1 MEIKNFRAIHDKEY
15 ILELIEE
22 GEHEMQD
29 FKFSISDSRKIARS
43 ISAFAN
49 HSGGRLL
56 VGVKDNGNIAGI
68 RSEEEFYMI
77 EQAAEMYCKPAQT
90 VGQRL
95 YCADGKYVLL
105 VEIQPADSRP
115 VMAQD
120 DNHTWQSYYRI
131 ADENIVAPKLLTRVW
146 KAKKGEGVLFAYSE
160 TESRVLNFVSEKVAV
175 TLENIMLSCHLSK
188 KMAENIVI
196 FLCSMGLLEFKY
208 DAGMWLL
215 TTNATVE
222 QS

>member
-90 VGQRL
+90 VSQRL

-120 DNHTWQSYYRI
+120 DNHTWQS
-131 ADENIVAPKLLTRVW
+131 
-146 KAKKGEGVLFAYSE
+146 
-160 TESRVLNFVSEKVAV
+160 
-175 TLENIMLSCHLSK
+175 LENIMLSCHLSK

>member
-1 MEIKNFRAIHDKEY
+1 MKKEKRMEIKNFRAIHDKEY

-77 EQAAEMYCKPAQT
+77 EQAAEMY
-90 VGQRL
+90 
-95 YCADGKYVLL
+95 
-105 VEIQPADSRP
+105 
-115 VMAQD
+115 
-120 DNHTWQSYYRI
+120 
-131 ADENIVAPKLLTRVW
+131 
-146 KAKKGEGVLFAYSE
+146 
-160 TESRVLNFVSEKVAV
+160 
-175 TLENIMLSCHLSK
+175 
-188 KMAENIVI
+188 
-196 FLCSMGLLEFKY
+196 
-208 DAGMWLL
+208 
-215 TTNATVE
+215 
-222 QS
+222 

>member
-1 MEIKNFRAIHDKEY
+1 MWHNIVNSYQLYEKEKRMEIKNFRAIHDKEY

-77 EQAAEMYCKPAQT
+77 EQAVKCTAS
-90 VGQRL
+90 RL
-95 YCADGKYVLL
+95 
-105 VEIQPADSRP
+105 R
-115 VMAQD
+115 
-120 DNHTWQSYYRI
+120 R
-131 ADENIVAPKLLTRVW
+131 
-146 KAKKGEGVLFAYSE
+146 
-160 TESRVLNFVSEKVAV
+160 
-175 TLENIMLSCHLSK
+175 
-188 KMAENIVI
+188 
-196 FLCSMGLLEFKY
+196 
-208 DAGMWLL
+208 
-215 TTNATVE
+215 
-222 QS
+222 